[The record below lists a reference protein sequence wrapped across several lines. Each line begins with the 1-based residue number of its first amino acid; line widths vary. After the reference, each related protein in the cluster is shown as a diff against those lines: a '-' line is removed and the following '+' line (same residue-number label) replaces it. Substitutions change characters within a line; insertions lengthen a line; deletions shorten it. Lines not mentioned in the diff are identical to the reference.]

1 MATGVTLKRRIGR
14 AFLIQTALIGAAAV
28 LGVFAAGFMLEEV
41 LIKQALRQEA
51 EYFWSRNAEDPSFP
65 LPDTLNLTGYM
76 DGRGAGGAVPHDYR
90 GLAPGFHRVPPADD
104 FSVLYVS
111 EKNGKRLYL
120 VFLGERV
127 RELALYFGLVPLAL
141 VLLAL
146 YLSVWLGYRGSQ
158 RAVSPVAKLA
168 HAVNDLDP
176 QAPDAA
182 TFERSA
188 MSDDAGEE
196 VRVLASALA
205 RFAERLNAF
214 VERERHFTRDA
225 SHELRSP
232 LTVIRIAADM
242 LLGEHDLDQT
252 ARKSV
257 MRIKRAAADM
267 EELMEAL
274 LLLARESEQ
283 GLSAEEVCL
292 NDVVTEELERAR
304 MAAGE
309 KPIALERSDE
319 CRLVTTGSE
328 KALSVLVG
336 NLLRNA
342 YSYTDAGRIRVVVRT
357 GELVIEDSGIGI
369 PEQQVGDLFKPY
381 FRANPGRRGGH
392 GVGLTIVKRLS
403 DRFNWPVR
411 IDSQPGVG
419 TIVTVSF
426 PNARCGPVA
435 AGD

>member
-1 MATGVTLKRRIGR
+1 MTTGATLKRRIGR
-14 AFLIQTALIGAAAV
+14 AFLIQAAFIGAAAV

-51 EYFWSRNAEDPSFP
+51 EYFWSRDAEDPAFP
-65 LPDTLNLTGYM
+65 LPDTQNLTGYM
-76 DGRGAGGAVPHDYR
+76 DGRAAGGGVPQSYR
-90 GLAPGFHRVPPADD
+90 GLAAGFHRVPPAGDY
-104 FSVLYVS
+104 SVLYVS
-111 EKNGKRLYL
+111 ERNGKRLYL

-127 RELALYFGLVPLAL
+127 RELALYFGLLPLSL
-141 VLLAL
+141 VLVAL
-146 YLSVWLGYRGSQ
+146 YLSVWVGYRGSQ
-158 RAVSPVAKLA
+158 RAVSPVAWLA
-168 HAVNDLDP
+168 RAVNDLDP

-182 TFERSA
+182 TFERNA
-188 MSDDAGEE
+188 VSDDAGQE

-242 LLGEHDLDQT
+242 LLSDHELDDS
-252 ARKSV
+252 ARRSV
-257 MRIKRAAADM
+257 TRIKRAAADM

-274 LLLARESEQ
+274 LILARESEQ
-283 GLSAEEVCL
+283 GLSVDKVCL

-304 MAAGE
+304 LAAGE
-309 KPIALERSDE
+309 KPVALERSDE
-319 CRLVTTGSE
+319 CRLVTSGSE

-342 YSYTDAGRIRVVVRT
+342 YSYTDAGRIRVVVRDR
-357 GELVIEDSGIGI
+357 ELVIEDSGIGI
-369 PEQQVGDLFKPY
+369 PQQQVGELFKPY
-381 FRANPGRRGGH
+381 FRANPARRGGH

-419 TIVTVSF
+419 TTVTVSF
-426 PNARCGPVA
+426 PGARCEPF
-435 AGD
+435 AGRD